1 VVGKQ
6 YAPALSSLQS
16 APALLEWL
24 CQEQYGSGLT
34 ASCLQ
39 KWGMAPYVARE
50 CGAEEQN
57 IDHVAFHYP
66 IHWPTHG
73 ASGLTVLVTRQ
84 PNGCS
89 TLATRSSVAYQ
100 WIRTHSNNEEVIEL
114 TVNVNLYWG
123 RVRSCQGQIFVHFIA
138 SRNCLL
144 SHAWQW
150 IIRRNKTKDYPW
162 QLLGCPQC
170 RLTFR
175 LEPAVEWLIMSMP
188 AVRVV
193 ISSALALTICFGFNS
208 K

>member
-1 VVGKQ
+1 MVGKQ

-123 RVRSCQGQIFVHFIA
+123 RVRSCQGRGKSLFISLHLGIA
-138 SRNCLL
+138 FWAMHGSEL
-144 SHAWQW
+144 SDAIKQR
-150 IIRRNKTKDYPW
+150 IT
-162 QLLGCPQC
+162 LGNS
-170 RLTFR
+170 
-175 LEPAVEWLIMSMP
+175 W
-188 AVRVV
+188 VV
-193 ISSALALTICFGFNS
+193 LSVDWPLD
-208 K
+208 